1 MMFNRMFNQV
11 NILERSLDAG
21 AMRQR
26 VIAQNIAN
34 AETPNYK
41 SLRVEFEDQLR
52 SAIRNQSGFTGRRT
66 RRQHIEIGGGPNLS
80 SVRPSTVRDTHF
92 TMRMDGNNVDIEHQM
107 VEEAKNTIMMNAV
120 MNEMNSEINR
130 LRTAIKEGR

>member
-1 MMFNRMFNQV
+1 MFNQV

-21 AMRQR
+21 AMRQQ

-52 SAIRNQSGFTGRRT
+52 AALRNQTGFTGRRT
-66 RRQHIEIGGGPNLS
+66 RSKHIEIGKNPPLS
-80 SVRPSTVRDTHF
+80 SIRPSIVRDNHF

-107 VEEAKNTIMMNAV
+107 VQEAKNTIMMNAV

-130 LRTAIKEGR
+130 LRTAIKEGK